1 MEAMHLR
8 IGATLLT
15 ALALTACN
23 TMPKAPDYTA
33 TPPEEPLSVA
43 QTNGS
48 IFQNGHDVAL
58 FENAVARRV
67 GDTLTI
73 HLIEST
79 NASKSSST
87 TTKKATNATL
97 PGPTIAGRPVTVHGT
112 EVLNMGLDHSSSFDG
127 QG

>member
-1 MEAMHLR
+1 MAR
-8 IGATLLT
+8 IGIVIA

-23 TMPKAPDYTA
+23 SMPKAPDYTA
-33 TPPEEPLSVA
+33 TPPDDPLPVS

-48 IFQNGHDVAL
+48 IFQNGHDIAL

-73 HLIEST
+73 HLVEST

-87 TTKKATNATL
+87 TTKKATKAAL
-97 PGPTIAGRPVTVHGT
+97 PGPTIAGKPVTINGT
-112 EVLNMGLDHSSSFDG
+112 EVLT
-127 QG
+127 